1 MFIQKYEAQ
10 ICDVISCTLNDF
22 ECTLQNILELPES
35 NERLMKQKELK
46 NAFSNPNQE
55 ELEIDIFKNMNSHEN
70 LKKFEEDFNLN
81 DLKKI
86 NYEEDYEVNNI

>member
-1 MFIQKYEAQ
+1 MKY
-10 ICDVISCTLNDF
+10 
-22 ECTLQNILELPES
+22 
-35 NERLMKQKELK
+35 KELK
-46 NAFSNPNQE
+46 NAFTNPNQE
-55 ELEIDIFKNMNSHEN
+55 DLEIDIFKNMNSQEN

>member
-1 MFIQKYEAQ
+1 
-10 ICDVISCTLNDF
+10 
-22 ECTLQNILELPES
+22 
-35 NERLMKQKELK
+35 LK